1 MPGLKVRCL
10 DWADTEQDAQNFQ
23 IGGSLSQ
30 RWVEARAALL
40 DKAKMESRR
49 VGDRLDVVIRGQVAI
64 VSGNRRKLPGTQ
76 TRDSLRER
84 ITEIG
89 VLRAAA

>member
-1 MPGLKVRCL
+1 MGRF
-10 DWADTEQDAQNFQ
+10 DWADTKQDSQNFQ
-23 IGGSLSQ
+23 IGGPLSQ
-30 RWVEARAALL
+30 RGVEAGATLL
-40 DKAKMESRR
+40 DKPKMESRR
-49 VGDRLDVVIRGQVAI
+49 VGDRLDMVVRGQVAI
-64 VSGNRRKLPGTQ
+64 VSGNRRKLPGAQ